1 VTIAIVDSGVQSE
14 HPDLKDNYRADLSRD
29 FTETVDAEGNVT
41 PYKDNPTGTYD
52 LDPSPN
58 SSNETHGTESAGVA
72 VAKGNNNIGIS
83 GAAPDADLAALKLSG
98 TVNELQIADALSY
111 LNDDIDIYNNSWKV
125 GPFTSVPSAEYQLE
139 AGANQGRDGLGNVYV
154 FSAGNY
160 ALQFQDVNQN
170 PLANSRHTIAVAATT
185 HKDTK
190 AIYSEPGSPVFISA
204 PSNGSGAGV
213 LTTDLTGSDGK
224 SEDDYTDDF
233 GGTSAAAPLVS
244 GVVGLMLET
253 NPNLTA
259 RDVQHILAESAR
271 KDLLANNGLTAYSN
285 DWITNG
291 AGYEVNY
298 HYGFGGVDAF
308 AAVELA
314 ANWTPVGKEI
324 KASAAQS
331 PNIAIPDGDATGIT
345 PTANISEEFT
355 VEWAEVMVDITH
367 DYRGD
372 LEVVLISPD
381 GTESILA
388 NPSWDPKNNYDHWV
402 FTSARHWGES
412 SEGEWKLEVRDE
424 YSETSEISGTLNEW
438 KLNLY
443 GSEPIVSIKATDPD
457 ANEGGDPG
465 EFTFYRTG
473 NTKKPLTVTYSIE
486 PEIYWAQPR
495 AINGIEYEEISTSI
509 EIPAGQSSVTLPI
522 KPMEDTVVEWPET
535 VRLKITDTED
545 YTVSTTDNL
554 DTVVLW
560 DNETPTVQLYGDWY
574 SGQAEDFYQK
584 AYTSE
589 SGKTGRFAVRRLGS
603 LEEDL
608 TVYYDLP
615 GTATNGVDYQELPGS
630 ITIPAGVHDAGFKLI
645 PIDDE
650 EVEGEETVE
659 VTLTPHP
666 SYEVRHDQDRVS
678 MTIWDNDDKPT
689 ISLEATDAIASEY
702 GDSGEFTITR
712 TGDTS
717 NPLTVDYWVE
727 NKWGGRATNGLDYQE
742 IPGSIVIPE
751 GESSVKIQIQPI
763 DDGKTEKDENVDI
776 YLKTNPLY
784 AISSQQSARVIIDDN
799 ETPSIAWQK
808 QLGTPEYDHANA
820 VATDSTGNVYT
831 TGRTTGNLAGTNAG
845 LGDAFVNKFDD
856 NGNLLW
862 QRQLGTSGYDEAN
875 GMSVDDAGNVYLT
888 GWTDGA
894 FDGNTS
900 DRDPWIA
907 NTTPTAI

>member
-443 GSEPIVSIKATDPD
+443 GSEPPCQ
-457 ANEGGDPG
+457 
-465 EFTFYRTG
+465 Y
-473 NTKKPLTVTYSIE
+473 
-486 PEIYWAQPR
+486 
-495 AINGIEYEEISTSI
+495 
-509 EIPAGQSSVTLPI
+509 
-522 KPMEDTVVEWPET
+522 
-535 VRLKITDTED
+535 
-545 YTVSTTDNL
+545 
-554 DTVVLW
+554 
-560 DNETPTVQLYGDWY
+560 
-574 SGQAEDFYQK
+574 
-584 AYTSE
+584 
-589 SGKTGRFAVRRLGS
+589 
-603 LEEDL
+603 
-608 TVYYDLP
+608 
-615 GTATNGVDYQELPGS
+615 
-630 ITIPAGVHDAGFKLI
+630 
-645 PIDDE
+645 
-650 EVEGEETVE
+650 
-659 VTLTPHP
+659 
-666 SYEVRHDQDRVS
+666 
-678 MTIWDNDDKPT
+678 
-689 ISLEATDAIASEY
+689 
-702 GDSGEFTITR
+702 
-712 TGDTS
+712 
-717 NPLTVDYWVE
+717 
-727 NKWGGRATNGLDYQE
+727 
-742 IPGSIVIPE
+742 
-751 GESSVKIQIQPI
+751 
-763 DDGKTEKDENVDI
+763 
-776 YLKTNPLY
+776 
-784 AISSQQSARVIIDDN
+784 
-799 ETPSIAWQK
+799 
-808 QLGTPEYDHANA
+808 
-820 VATDSTGNVYT
+820 
-831 TGRTTGNLAGTNAG
+831 
-845 LGDAFVNKFDD
+845 
-856 NGNLLW
+856 
-862 QRQLGTSGYDEAN
+862 
-875 GMSVDDAGNVYLT
+875 
-888 GWTDGA
+888 
-894 FDGNTS
+894 
-900 DRDPWIA
+900 
-907 NTTPTAI
+907 